1 MYNNVCD
8 LFCNFTSASPANL
21 NFYCTFMCMILK
33 TNKMKQL
40 VVILNLIILL
50 FMSSC
55 ATQKQLPSNDDVYA
69 DPKEDRVEQA
79 RIAAVKKQ
87 AKDAEVKRYNDSIA
101 AVKLAQQQKDDAN
114 PYYKAKEFKYDD
126 YYDYE
131 YATRVKRFD
140 NNINGLGYYDNYYTN
155 SYWYNKNPY
164 NYGVSVYNGYSW
176 WGQSYNNYSYNPSV
190 SFYANNGWG
199 NTYGHGGYNG
209 YNPYDPYSSAYW
221 QGYNNGFNNGYYGTS
236 FSMGYGS
243 PFGYGGGYGFGY
255 SPYSSYG
262 YNPYGYN
269 PYGYGYG
276 GYGGGY
282 SHPST
287 GWGYF
292 NGYDNNS
299 SYTYGPRESH
309 TGNNSHRTSNPGVN
323 STEDGGYSQKYISS
337 VTQQHEA
344 APKFTELPNLKA
356 TGTRNSSSNLS
367 NQNGV
372 NGQVN
377 YGNPNSSNPV
387 RNGGIKNSEYDNN
400 LPVRTNN
407 GNEATPVRNYNSGE
421 SAPVK
426 QDGNEQPVRQN
437 QQPSKQYEAQ
447 PSRQYEVQPSR
458 QYEVQPNKQY
468 EAQPSRQYDT
478 PARQN
483 NNFEMPSNGG
493 GGGGVRTAPSGGG
506 GRPR

>member
-1 MYNNVCD
+1 
-8 LFCNFTSASPANL
+8 
-21 NFYCTFMCMILK
+21 
-33 TNKMKQL
+33 MKQL
-40 VVILNLIILL
+40 VVILNLVIL
-50 FMSSC
+50 FMASC
-55 ATQKQLPSNDDVYA
+55 ATQKQLPSNDDVYS
-69 DPKEDRVEQA
+69 DPKEDRIEQA

-87 AKDAEVKRYNDSIA
+87 ARDAQEKRYNDSIA

-114 PYYKAKEFKYDD
+114 PYYKDKEFKYDD

-131 YATRVKRFD
+131 YATRVKRFN

-155 SYWYNKNPY
+155 SYWYNQNPY

-199 NTYGHGGYNG
+199 NTYGYGGYNG
-209 YNPYDPYSSAYW
+209 YNPYDPYASAYW
-221 QGYNNGFNNGYYGTS
+221 QGYNNGYGYGSGYGYNS
-236 FSMGYGS
+236 GFSVGYGS

-262 YNPYGYN
+262 YNPYGYGYN
-269 PYGYGYG
+269 PYGYGYS

-282 SHPST
+282 SHPSA

-299 SYTYGPRESH
+299 GYTYGPRESH

-344 APKFTELPNLKA
+344 APKFTELPNLRA
-356 TGTRNSSSNLS
+356 NPSRNNVSTLS
-367 NQNGV
+367 NPNGV
-372 NGQVN
+372 NGQGN
-377 YGNPNSSNPV
+377 YGNSNSSNPV
-387 RNGGIKNSEYDNN
+387 RTGGVYNNSGSENTA
-400 LPVRTNN
+400 PVRNNN
-407 GNEATPVRNYNSGE
+407 GNMNIAPVRNYNSGE
-421 SAPVK
+421 SNSPSK
-426 QDGNEQPVRQN
+426 QPSYTNDPKPVR
-437 QQPSKQYEAQ
+437 QYEAQ
-447 PSRQYEVQPSR
+447 PTTQPTKQFESQPARQYE
-458 QYEVQPNKQY
+458 
-468 EAQPSRQYDT
+468 A
-478 PARQN
+478 PAREN
-483 NNFEMPSNGG
+483 NNFQMPSNNGG
-493 GGGGVRTAPSGGG
+493 GGGGIRTMPSGGGGG